1 MPRKSAVTLPSCR
14 LSAVGDTDSITGSHP
29 APAFCGSYFLGVVG
43 GAGAGGRVM
52 GKFVSSTGGIA
63 SFRPLVPGTLAGLGG
78 DVCGDVTGVE
88 GGCAGIAE
96 AAEGEAAFCRP
107 SSKALV
113 VRV

>member
-1 MPRKSAVTLPSCR
+1 M
-14 LSAVGDTDSITGSHP
+14 
-29 APAFCGSYFLGVVG
+29 GVVA

-52 GKFVSSTGGIA
+52 GKFVSSTGGCTSPKEFVA
-63 SFRPLVPGTLAGLGG
+63 GMTPGLGG

-96 AAEGEAAFCRP
+96 AAEGEAPFCRP